1 MQLTERK
8 VEILLVAAKLF
19 KEKGFGAV
27 SMRDMGSAMN
37 IKAASIYN
45 HIDSKQEILSLIII
59 EIAEEFTTVM
69 NEIVTSNDSVISKLK
84 SVIQLHIDITIKNP
98 DALACLNKEWIHLTQ
113 KNLTYFLKMRE
124 NYENNFRAIIKKGIE
139 NGELKNL
146 NLDIMVYSMHAT
158 LRNLYLW
165 YSKKKD
171 VDPVI
176 VKQNLTEIL
185 LKGFIIK

>member
-98 DALACLNKEWIHLTQ
+98 DSLACLNKEWIHLTQ

-165 YSKKKD
+165 YGKKKD
-171 VDPVI
+171 VNPVI